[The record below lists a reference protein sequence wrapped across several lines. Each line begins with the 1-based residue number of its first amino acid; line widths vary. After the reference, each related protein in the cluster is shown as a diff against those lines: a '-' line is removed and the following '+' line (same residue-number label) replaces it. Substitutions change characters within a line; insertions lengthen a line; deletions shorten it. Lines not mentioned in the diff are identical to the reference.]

1 MKKIIFL
8 LTILLSLSSCSVEM
22 TNNGDLDGFWQMY
35 EMQVDGGEIKDMRN
49 TGNTMGVNFNIMS
62 FREGGNYDC
71 IYCRFDND
79 GTYLRIYDFRVGKH
93 DITDLPVEDP
103 STLNVFGIFS
113 LDEKFKIETMT
124 SSSMI
129 LRSERALLKLRK
141 Y

>member
-8 LTILLSLSSCSVEM
+8 LTIILSLSSCSVEM

-35 EMQVDGGEIKDMRN
+35 EMQIDGGETKDIRN
-49 TGNTMGVNFNIMS
+49 ASIVMGVNFNLMS
-62 FREGGNYDC
+62 LREHGNNDC
-71 IYCRFDND
+71 IYCRFSND

-93 DITDLPVEDP
+93 DITDILVEDP